1 MVANAHIDP
10 VWIWDWHEG
19 MHEVLATFRAALDRL
34 EEDRDLVFSAS
45 SSAFYEWVEQVDP
58 AMFTRIRQA
67 VESGSW
73 ALVGGQWVEP
83 DCNIPSG
90 ESVCRQF
97 LYGQRYLVSR
107 FGFGASIGWN
117 VDAFGHAASLPQ
129 ILVKAGLRAYVMM
142 RPDEKEKSIPSP
154 LFEWV
159 GSDGT
164 AITTYRV
171 PFSYAT
177 DAFGEE
183 DMLQGPDVEAPPEFE
198 RAGHPTHV
206 PLRRRQP
213 RGRTDPSCSS
223 NHPGDLRD
231 DRWQGLFGRSLD
243 VLRPHRQRA
252 TSRGQ
257 GRPSMAR
264 GRVLLGSRG
273 HEAS

>member
-1 MVANAHIDP
+1 MKGEPKDRAGIPSVLLVTNTHIDP

-19 MHEVLATFRAALDRL
+19 MHEVLATFRSALDRL

-58 AMFTRIRQA
+58 AMFFRIRKA

-73 ALVGGQWVEP
+73 VLVGGQWVEP

-129 ILVKAGLRAYVMM
+129 ILVQAGLGAYVMM
-142 RPDEKEKSIPSP
+142 RPEEKEKTIPSP

-164 AITTYRV
+164 AIATYRV
-171 PFSYAT
+171 PFNYAT
-177 DAFGEE
+177 DPFGEE
-183 DMLQGPDVEAPPEFE
+183 EMLRDRTSKLLQNFE

-206 PLRRRQP
+206 LLRRRQP
-213 RGRTDPSCSS
+213 RGRTDPSCPS

-231 DRWQGLFGRSLD
+231 GRWQDLVGRSLY
-243 VLRPHRQRA
+243 VFRPARQRA
-252 TSRGQ
+252 TSGGQ
-257 GRPSMAR
+257 R
-264 GRVLLGSRG
+264 
-273 HEAS
+273 